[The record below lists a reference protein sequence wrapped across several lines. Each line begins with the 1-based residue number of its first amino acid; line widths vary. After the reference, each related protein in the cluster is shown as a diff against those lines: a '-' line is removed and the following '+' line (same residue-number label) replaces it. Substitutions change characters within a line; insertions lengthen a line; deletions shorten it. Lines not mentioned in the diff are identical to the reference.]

1 MLSNFFLFRHLSFEL
16 GEPAATPDQPVSHI
30 FLFDRQIDIVSPLLT
45 CFTYESMLNDTFQ
58 YFCGKISF
66 GDIVETKLK
75 EKSNIKNKVFSLNN
89 NDGIFSTIR
98 NSHMTS
104 VFPFLSA
111 KAKELQSS
119 FDKVSGIFFKLFVI
133 K

>member
-1 MLSNFFLFRHLSFEL
+1 
-16 GEPAATPDQPVSHI
+16 
-30 FLFDRQIDIVSPLLT
+30 
-45 CFTYESMLNDTFQ
+45 MLNDTFQ

-66 GDIVETKLK
+66 GDIVEAKLK
-75 EKSNIKNKVFSLNN
+75 EKTNIKNKIFSLNN
-89 NDGIFSTIR
+89 NDAIFSIIR

-119 FDKVSGIFFKLFVI
+119 FDKVSSIFI
-133 K
+133 HTII